1 MESNQEYKIRYKNR
15 QPKESKSNK
24 HFTYS
29 LIKSAIRVGAG
40 VALIYGSLWYAGYCL
55 ILAELF
61 GVVEE
66 L

>member
-1 MESNQEYKIRYKNR
+1 MEQ
-15 QPKESKSNK
+15 KESKSSR

-29 LIKSAIRVGAG
+29 IIKSAIRIGAG

-61 GVVEE
+61 GIVEE